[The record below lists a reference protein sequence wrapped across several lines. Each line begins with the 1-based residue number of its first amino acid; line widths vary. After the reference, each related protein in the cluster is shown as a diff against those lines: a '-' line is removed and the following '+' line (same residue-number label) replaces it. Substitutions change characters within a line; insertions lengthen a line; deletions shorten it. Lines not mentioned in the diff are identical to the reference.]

1 MNQIKSTT
9 QAVQVGGGTTSLPI
23 AALRHLRPNRREAF
37 TATPQGN
44 ITLFPPPPSSPPPS
58 HYDQLK

>member
-1 MNQIKSTT
+1 MDQIKSTT

-37 TATPQGN
+37 TATPSGKHY
-44 ITLFPPPPSSPPPS
+44 TPPPPPSSPPPS